1 MMTGFDENEN
11 KEFIGKINKLISRK
25 SKHMHT
31 YISDQELKG
40 KLNQR
45 QRRDKENYN
54 RKKHYRQ
61 IYGIT
66 FENLEGMNNFL
77 SNIKHHG

>member
-25 SKHMHT
+25 SKHMRT

>member
-1 MMTGFDENEN
+1 MAWQ
-11 KEFIGKINKLISRK
+11 KKKIIGKINKRISKKR
-25 SKHMHT
+25 KHMRT
-31 YISDQELKG
+31 YKRDKELKG